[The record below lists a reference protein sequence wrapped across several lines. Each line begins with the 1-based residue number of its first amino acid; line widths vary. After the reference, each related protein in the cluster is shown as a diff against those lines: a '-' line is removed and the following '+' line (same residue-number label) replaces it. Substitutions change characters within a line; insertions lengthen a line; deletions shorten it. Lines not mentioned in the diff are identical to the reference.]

1 MQTNSENKILISHGA
16 VVKGTGV
23 IFGGGLPSNQSL
35 SEAVDHAAELLKSTF
50 GVSVVIRYN
59 SNGLSGGAYVIT
71 QPGNTE
77 FGSNSSIGISI
88 RLPKT
93 GELQYNV
100 VAGVKFLINP
110 ALADRGSELSF
121 CGKYAYPST
130 ESIAECLD
138 WIKSNCILDI

>member
-1 MQTNSENKILISHGA
+1 MQTNCESKILISPGA

-23 IFGGGLPSNQSL
+23 IVGGGLPAKQSL
-35 SEAVDHAAELLKSTF
+35 SEAVDHAAEVLKSTF

-77 FGSNSSIGISI
+77 VGSNSSIGISI

-93 GELQYNV
+93 GEMQYNV
-100 VAGVKFLINP
+100 VADVKYLNNP
-110 ALADRGSELSF
+110 ALADRGSELTF
-121 CGKYAYPST
+121 AGKYAYPSS
-130 ESIAECLD
+130 ESIAEAVY
-138 WIKSNCILDI
+138 WIKSNCVLDI